1 MRRFQCT
8 NREFLAFTFRELY
21 DEVECPEG
29 FKRTHAESIFL
40 IDNYGDVHE
49 MWPEWLYHN
58 FKELPGDEL
67 VPEPYT
73 IRRAST
79 EGMKI
84 QDTDGITLEGIM
96 TWCAVGFLLAIS
108 LIALFW

>member
-8 NREFLAFTFRELY
+8 NREFIAFTFRELY
-21 DEVECPEG
+21 DEVSCPEG

-49 MWPEWLYHN
+49 MWPSWLYHN
-58 FKELPGDEL
+58 FKQVPSDDL
-67 VPEPYT
+67 VPEPFV
-73 IRRAST
+73 IHRAST

-84 QDTDGITLEGIM
+84 RDADGITWEGIM
-96 TWCAVGFLLAIS
+96 TCGAVMFLLAIT